1 MPGGVPR
8 TSTLALNKATL
19 PFLSKL
25 AKEGCKKALI
35 NDQNFMAGLNVYKGS
50 VTYKAVADAFGYKYI
65 SPNKVIS

>member
-25 AKEGCKKALI
+25 AKEGYQKALN
-35 NDQNFMAGLNVYKGS
+35 NDPNFLAGLNVCKGII
-50 VTYKAVADAFGYKYI
+50 TYKAVADVFGQKYI
-65 SPNKVIS
+65 SPNELL